1 MTVDDDG
8 QIVEV
13 IPQNV
18 GFRNI
23 RLNGETF
30 LVTGVAIKFKGV
42 NRHD

>member
-1 MTVDDDG
+1 MTVEDDG

-23 RLNGETF
+23 RLMVK
-30 LVTGVAIKFKGV
+30 LS
-42 NRHD
+42 